1 MSATHKLLRFGVFE
15 LNLNTEELRKCG
27 TLIKLAPQPFRLLAT
42 LANRA
47 GQVVTREEIRE
58 QLWGKKPGRSYVDFE
73 QGMYHCIKQIRT
85 VLGDNADNPLYVETL
100 ARRGYRFL
108 APVVSKNVLAPAP
121 KVTKSQSGIQSGILP
136 ALTLDE
142 ARAAQTEPEA
152 KPNAKVMVTE
162 SEPKPANVVPIYST
176 TVVARAEVP
185 APVDKVTSAP
195 AAAEALALEI
205 TRLRNSRA
213 RVRRI
218 LLGPRSYLSC
228 WLLASCTGNYI
239 DRSAC
244 GKQRCQTSPNSIL
257 SGQPVR
263 CSPWN
268 WRCISLCC

>member
-1 MSATHKLLRFGVFE
+1 MRNGSIGSQVVSVSATHKLLRFGVFE

-27 TLIKLAPQPFRLLAT
+27 TLIKLAPQPFRLLAM

-58 QLWGKKPGRSYVDFE
+58 QLWGKEAGEEVYVDFE

-85 VLGDNADNPLYVETL
+85 VLGDNADTPLYVETL

-136 ALTLDE
+136 TLTLDE
-142 ARAAQTEPEA
+142 AHAAQTEPEA
-152 KPNAKVMVTE
+152 AANAKVMVTE
-162 SEPKPANVVPIYST
+162 SEPKPAKVVPTYST

-185 APVDKVTSAP
+185 APVDEVTSAP

-218 LLGPRSYLSC
+218 LLWASVVLV
-228 WLLASCTGNYI
+228 LLVAGVLYWQLH
-239 DRSAC
+239 R
-244 GKQRCQTSPNSIL
+244 P
-257 SGQPVR
+257 
-263 CSPWN
+263 
-268 WRCISLCC
+268 